1 MLEEPVLLPATPNLS
16 REHISWHAP
25 TEPVRTLPLNQEI
38 GLEATD
44 LEERQEEPG
53 LVFGSF
59 LYHGMCTEGQ
69 NVGVLK
75 KQVHL
80 YLVQSFLT
88 IILVMA
94 YDAFQGIEA
103 PILQPF
109 DKVHIAEATAGN
121 KIE

>member
-1 MLEEPVLLPATPNLS
+1 ML
-16 REHISWHAP
+16 
-25 TEPVRTLPLNQEI
+25 
-38 GLEATD
+38 
-44 LEERQEEPG
+44 
-53 LVFGSF
+53 GSF

-69 NVGVLK
+69 DVGVLK

-109 DKVHIAEATAGN
+109 DQVHIAEATAGS
-121 KIE
+121 KTE